1 MPDPS
6 LAIGILHLGATAY
19 VVAVLGKLK
28 IERFFNRFGLGL
40 GLGEMWALAFVLLIG
55 LEALF
60 RLSTELYSV
69 WFFARNTL
77 GGLGLTWLVFER
89 IANAHRQ

>member
-1 MPDPS
+1 MQFGEG
-6 LAIGILHLGATAY
+6 LWYRL
-19 VVAVLGKLK
+19 
-28 IERFFNRFGLGL
+28 GLGL
-40 GLGEMWALAFVLLIG
+40 GLSAHSSGLGLGIGLGETWALAFVFLIG